1 MSRIGKQPVPLPA
14 GVKVAIKD
22 RRVEVT
28 GPGGSL
34 SFEHPA
40 YISVAQDAEGK
51 FLNVSRASDV
61 AQHRAS
67 HGMTRAI
74 LNNMVIGV
82 TSGYEKK
89 LELYGT
95 GYNCAVSGET
105 LELNVGFAHPVKL
118 AIPSG
123 LKVKIEVPA
132 ARGDETPAKL
142 TVGGIDKQVVGQFAR
157 TVKDT
162 RPPEPY
168 KGKGIRF
175 EGEQIRR
182 KAGKAFAGTAG

>member
-1 MSRIGKQPVPLPA
+1 MSRIGKQPVPIPS
-14 GVKVAIKD
+14 GVKVAIQG
-22 RRVEVT
+22 RRVDVT
-28 GPGGSL
+28 GPAGAL
-34 SFEHPA
+34 QFEYPTG
-40 YISVAQDAEGK
+40 ISVTQDDDAK
-51 FLNVSRASDV
+51 HLRVSRASDV
-61 AQHRAS
+61 PQHRAS

-95 GYNCAVSGET
+95 GYNCSASGGT

-118 AIPSG
+118 PIPAG
-123 LKVKIEVPA
+123 LKVTVEVPG

-142 TVGGIDKQVVGQFAR
+142 TVGGIDKQAVGQFAR
-157 TVKDT
+157 AIKDT

-175 EGEQIRR
+175 QGEQIRR
-182 KAGKAFAGTAG
+182 KAGKAFAGTGG